1 MSSGNKGKTNEETKI
16 VQKKN
21 KQNKQNDTTAT
32 EKKGKKNES
41 AEAWTRT
48 AFLPGNLLVYWA
60 TEENTMDNVKNIIFK
75 AYFCGSLLVN
85 AVESWS
91 SGTY

>member
-1 MSSGNKGKTNEETKI
+1 MGIKEKQTKRQKLYKKKT
-16 VQKKN
+16 

>member
-1 MSSGNKGKTNEETKI
+1 MAIKEKQTKR
-16 VQKKN
+16 QKLYKK
-21 KQNKQNDTTAT
+21 KQNKTNKTIQQQP
-32 EKKGKKNES
+32 KKKEKKNES

-75 AYFCGSLLVN
+75 AYFCGTLPVN

>member
-1 MSSGNKGKTNEETKI
+1 MGIKEKQTKRQKLYKKKKT
-16 VQKKN
+16 

-75 AYFCGSLLVN
+75 AYFCGSLPVN